1 MNFFFFFTVKCWKW
15 KVQEKVH
22 PRCTFSGPMPG
33 QIAFDFLSSAKRV
46 NNRESN
52 IARGWSYSQQSN
64 LYLKKAALYSLE
76 NPRILWSCQPL
87 ISKGSLPDRDLDLSY
102 GTRELWFLHQICW
115 YYTVCRNVE
124 AYTLGRLSIDGF
136 CFERAAQSNL
146 EWIFSNLDSGFQSL
160 EGFRIPSAG
169 FRIPKPRIPDSTS
182 KKFLDSGIRI
192 PLHGAI
198 HRLFTLL
205 LVSVYS
211 HCWPFFASRDF
222 CDNVLLVLVWLQH
235 YPWIAIIS
243 TTLTKKTFP
252 SRRWT
257 NERLEQPKKH
267 CNYDKRVPTY
277 NKCRLCANP

>member
-1 MNFFFFFTVKCWKW
+1 MLKVDVYFQLWTRRTR

-87 ISKGSLPDRDLDLSY
+87 ISKGSLADRDLDLSY
-102 GTRELWFLHQICW
+102 GARQLWFWHQICR
-115 YYTVCRNVE
+115 YYTVCHHVE

-136 CFERAAQSNL
+136 SFERVAQSNL
-146 EWIFSNLDSGFQSL
+146 EWIFSKLDSGFQSL
-160 EGFRIPSAG
+160 VGFRIPSAG
-169 FRIPKPRIPDSTS
+169 FRIPKPRIPDFRS

-192 PLHGAI
+192 PLHGA
-198 HRLFTLL
+198 R
-205 LVSVYS
+205 
-211 HCWPFFASRDF
+211 
-222 CDNVLLVLVWLQH
+222 VW
-235 YPWIAIIS
+235 
-243 TTLTKKTFP
+243 TT
-252 SRRWT
+252 RAWG
-257 NERLEQPKKH
+257 
-267 CNYDKRVPTY
+267 
-277 NKCRLCANP
+277 